1 MAKITKAQCRK
12 RLMECVSKLDNVV
25 MKGNDHFSG
34 AKRLELMKMS
44 NKLLNEAHKLK

>member
-12 RLMECVSKLDNVV
+12 RLLECVSKLENTVV
-25 MKGNDHFSG
+25 KGKDHFSG

-44 NKLLNEAHKLK
+44 NKILNEAMKLK